1 MPDNKDESGK
11 IGQRWVAVCRD
22 ALDGSGDLLVELP
35 ADLMLEAGWAVGD
48 ELAIEIVGQ
57 SIVLSRQKSSLP

>member
-1 MPDNKDESGK
+1 MPDNKYESGK

-22 ALDGSGDLLVELP
+22 GLDGSGDLLVELP

-48 ELAIEIVGQ
+48 ELDIEIVGQ
-57 SIVLSRQKSSLP
+57 SIILSRQKPSLL